1 MAATS
6 GPAGLSL
13 AGAAAS
19 PLAAGEVAELYG
31 TLSRRLRAIVRAT
44 GPAAEAIVEEACQVA
59 WFRLISYRQCVQP
72 DKALG
77 WLSATAIRE
86 ARRLAVRQY
95 REASLEQELVRRG
108 ERHFGLDAP
117 GSDEVLEA
125 RERLCSLGTVTARQR
140 RLLWLHA
147 MGWSYVEIAQHE
159 GCSLRTV
166 ERQLLRAKRA
176 VRAPTAPGPAFASG
190 ARPD

>member
-1 MAATS
+1 VS
-6 GPAGLSL
+6 DLFR
-13 AGAAAS
+13 
-19 PLAAGEVAELYG
+19 

-44 GPAAEAIVEEACQVA
+44 VPASEAIVEEACQVA
-59 WFRLISYRQCVQP
+59 WFRLISYRQCVQR
-72 DKALG
+72 DRALG

-95 REASLEQELVRRG
+95 REASLEQELVHRG
-108 ERHFGLDAP
+108 EHYFGLDAP

-125 RERLCSLGTVTARQR
+125 RERLCDLDAVTARQR

-147 MGWSYVEIAQHE
+147 MGWSYAEIAHHE

-176 VRAPTAPGPAFASG
+176 VRAPTGPAPAFASG
-190 ARPD
+190 ARPG